1 MQSRQSLLKQLS
13 TWLKAEEYKWAAFK
27 EFQGNLVPQIQTGGG
42 GNSNG
47 FNFMEAMSVK
57 AARDLALDMNP
68 KK

>member
-1 MQSRQSLLKQLS
+1 
-13 TWLKAEEYKWAAFK
+13 LKAEEYKWAAFK
-27 EFQGNLVPQIQTGGG
+27 EFQGSLVPQIQTGG